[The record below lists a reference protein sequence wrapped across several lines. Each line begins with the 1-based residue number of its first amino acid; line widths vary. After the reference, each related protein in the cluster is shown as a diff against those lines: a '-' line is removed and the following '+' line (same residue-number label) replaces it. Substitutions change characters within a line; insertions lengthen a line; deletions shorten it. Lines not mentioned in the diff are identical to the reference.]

1 MCLLRRESFGCIKE
15 CEQIQAAT
23 FLTRPLPAG
32 GKTKT
37 SRENRASNFKSL
49 LEKCMS
55 RRGDSFKKRGVSLDP
70 HKI

>member
-1 MCLLRRESFGCIKE
+1 MRLFRRQPFGCIQE
-15 CEQIQAAT
+15 CEQIRAAM

-37 SRENRASNFKSL
+37 SGENQASKFKRL

-55 RRGDSFKKRGVSLDP
+55 RKGDFFKKLGVRLDS